1 MLDSKQI
8 KTLGLRFVRA
18 LQTTVK
24 TAAVFT
30 IEHRSCD
37 RPIQQSFLLLN
48 NLLKEVGQFTFGF
61 VDNQV
66 MLNNLLTT
74 DSALRQL
81 ETEFLKRGV
90 AGITFEPGLTLARY
104 KKVVHVLA
112 APTAAVEAAG
122 GFLAFLDKSEIEGVR
137 ILPAARN
144 QKKNEQGDTIL
155 ETDSES
161 YLLSKQMGEE
171 QTSRD
176 FLDSID
182 ALLESGCFDASMRT
196 EVLSNFAIRGVE
208 GEGYGVPMNIPNL
221 VVLKDG
227 QVPGPAQGTLG
238 SPEGGGGGGGGAGRA
253 LSAAAGQ
260 GSSAESHPG
269 GDRQV
274 IRGPGLRDRAEEA
287 LPQALLAI
295 PSEAQWDMGT
305 WAPWKLRECRDRGGV
320 EPVAKLVL
328 REPVPF

>member
-1 MLDSKQI
+1 MLDGKQI
-8 KTLGLRFVRA
+8 KTLGLRFARA

-24 TAAVFT
+24 TAGVFT
-30 IEHRSCD
+30 IEHKSAE

-74 DSALRQL
+74 DTALRHL

-90 AGITFEPGLTLARY
+90 AGITFEPGLTMARY
-104 KKVVHVLA
+104 RKVVQFLS

-122 GFLAFLDKSEIEGVR
+122 GLLAFLDKTEIESVR
-137 ILPAARN
+137 ILPAAKN

-161 YLLSKQMGEE
+161 YLLSKQMGDD
-171 QTSRD
+171 QASRD

-196 EVLSNFAIRGVE
+196 EVLSDFAIRGME
-208 GEGYGVPMNIPNL
+208 GDAYGVPMDIPNL

-227 QVPGPAQGTLG
+227 QAVGPATGDSS
-238 SPEGGGGGGGGAGRA
+238 SPGGDEAGGGGGRA
-253 LSAAAGQ
+253 MYAAAGQ
-260 GSSAESHPG
+260 GSPAGAFSAK
-269 GDRQV
+269 D
-274 IRGPGLRDRAEEA
+274 A
-287 LPQALLAI
+287 
-295 PSEAQWDMGT
+295 
-305 WAPWKLRECRDRGGV
+305 
-320 EPVAKLVL
+320 
-328 REPVPF
+328 